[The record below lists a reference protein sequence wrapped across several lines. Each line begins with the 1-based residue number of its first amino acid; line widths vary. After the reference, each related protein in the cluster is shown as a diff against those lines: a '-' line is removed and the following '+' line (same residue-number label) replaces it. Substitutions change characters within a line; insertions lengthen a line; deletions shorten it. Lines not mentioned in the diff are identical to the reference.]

1 MSADG
6 IAFDNAVHADDDSND
21 VDKQIEARNSMA
33 PNAIEHENHFEFE
46 PPIQLISIEK
56 DA

>member
-1 MSADG
+1 
-6 IAFDNAVHADDDSND
+6 
-21 VDKQIEARNSMA
+21 MA

-56 DA
+56 DAEGREVLELDNDALDKLREIHT